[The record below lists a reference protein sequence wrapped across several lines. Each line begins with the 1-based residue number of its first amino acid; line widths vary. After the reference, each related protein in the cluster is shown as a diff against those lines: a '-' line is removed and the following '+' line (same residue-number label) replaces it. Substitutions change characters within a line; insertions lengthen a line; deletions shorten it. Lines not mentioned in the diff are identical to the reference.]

1 MHLGKSFYN
10 RILNIFII
18 LCIIIGIYIVVFT
31 DINYICP
38 FKKIF
43 GINCVAC
50 KLTRS
55 AKAFLSGETLLG
67 YNVLFLPL
75 SIFLLISVIWICKDI
90 LRGEKTYIK
99 SMEKIL
105 EKRYK
110 EILIGIIIFTFI
122 NNIFD

>member
-55 AKAFLSGETLLG
+55 AKAFLGCETFLG

-110 EILIGIIIFTFI
+110 EILIGIIIFMFI

>member
-18 LCIIIGIYIVVFT
+18 LSIIICIYIVVFT

-55 AKAFLSGETLLG
+55 AKAFLACETLLG

-75 SIFLLISVIWICKDI
+75 SIFLVISVIWICKDI

-110 EILIGIIIFTFI
+110 EILIGIILFTFI